1 MFEMFE
7 TNPMDNYT
15 QDSIS
20 QVSVIYLKN
29 IKSNVSLVFMCVD
42 VCLWLCTCDGCPA
55 TTHSSLDFTW

>member
-42 VCLWLCTCDGCPA
+42 VCLWLCTWDGCPA